1 MRVLIVK
8 KGSLHDPGAA
18 ALEFVPKVLADM
30 GHEVMVL
37 AHRGEKTQGLV
48 QGEIRVEVAGEGK
61 RWLRA

>member
-48 QGEIRVEVAGEGK
+48 QGR
-61 RWLRA
+61 